1 MIMSKKNYDKYVKQ
15 HQKRVQKMKA
25 RNERFEQKQRADE
38 EERINRI
45 IELKNSG
52 DKLGLAKELR
62 KMNKRI
68 NERFRQIERRDGHPE
83 NTTAYRYAMQETGQ
97 VKPRYTESLNK
108 LLSQDI
114 NTLFKSSMDISRKLG
129 SKSASLRGLNLI
141 TENRVSGAIEGIKT
155 QLGIDIEDTKEF
167 RRFLEENVN
176 EMIDNDIGS
185 DVIFELFSMAMHKER
200 GIETLDKM
208 WKAYSQRG
216 ERIDTIAMKK
226 WLK

>member
-1 MIMSKKNYDKYVKQ
+1 MSKKNYDKYVKQ
-15 HQKRVQKMKA
+15 HQKRIQKMKA

-45 IELKNSG
+45 IELKNNG

-68 NERFRQIERRDGHPE
+68 NERFRQIERREGHPE
-83 NTTAYRYAMQETGQ
+83 NTTAYRYAMHELGDI
-97 VKPRYTESLNK
+97 KPRYTESLNK

-129 SKSASLRGLNLI
+129 SKSSSLRGLNMI

-200 GIETLDKM
+200 GIETLDEM

-216 ERIDTIAMKK
+216 ERIDTIALKK

>member
-1 MIMSKKNYDKYVKQ
+1 MIMSKKNYDKSVKQ
-15 HQKRVQKMKA
+15 QQKRRQKMKA
-25 RNERFEQKQRADE
+25 RNERFELNEMIKE

-45 IELKNSG
+45 IELKKSG

-83 NTTAYRYAMQETGQ
+83 NTTAYRYSMQELGN

-141 TENRVSGAIEGIKT
+141 SENRVSGAIEGIKT
-155 QLGIDIEDTKEF
+155 QLGIDIEDSKEF

-176 EMIDNDIGS
+176 EMIDNNIGS
-185 DVIFELFSMAMHKER
+185 DVIFEMFSMAMHKEK
-200 GIETLDKM
+200 GLETLDKM
-208 WKAYSQRG
+208 WKEYQSRG
-216 ERIDTIAMKK
+216 ERVDTIAMKN

>member
-1 MIMSKKNYDKYVKQ
+1 MIMSKKNYDKSVKQ
-15 HQKRVQKMKA
+15 QQKRIQKMKA
-25 RNERFEQKQRADE
+25 RNERFELNERIKE

-45 IELKNSG
+45 IELKKRG

-68 NERFRQIERRDGHPE
+68 NERFRQIERRDGRPE
-83 NTTAYRYAMQETGQ
+83 NTTAYRYAMQELGHI
-97 VKPRYTESLNK
+97 KPRYTESLNK

-114 NTLFKSSMDISRKLG
+114 STLFKSSMDISRKLG

-141 TENRVSGAIEGIKT
+141 SENRVSGAIEGIKT
-155 QLGIDIEDTKEF
+155 QLGIDIEDSKEF
-167 RRFLEENVN
+167 RRFLDENVN
-176 EMIDNDIGS
+176 EMIDNNIGS
-185 DVIFELFSMAMHKER
+185 DVIFEMFSMAMHKEK

-208 WKAYSQRG
+208 WKEYQSRG
-216 ERIDTIAMKK
+216 ERIDTIEMKN